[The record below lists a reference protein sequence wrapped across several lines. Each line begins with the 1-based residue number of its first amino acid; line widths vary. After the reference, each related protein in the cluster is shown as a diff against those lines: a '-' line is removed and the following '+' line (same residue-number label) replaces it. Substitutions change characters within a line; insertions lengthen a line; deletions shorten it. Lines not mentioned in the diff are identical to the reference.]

1 MERCAL
7 FWKSNKFGNHGR
19 QRDPCGFSFFASTSH
34 DETQLQLESNQDYD
48 IFERGGRALAVSLD
62 IANAFNSLPF
72 GVIREALEFFGVPLY
87 LRRIVGSYLEGR
99 QVAVVNGQGEIVR
112 HPVLCGVPQG
122 SVLGPFLWNI
132 SYDWVLRGALL
143 PGMRLFCYA
152 DDTLVVASGG
162 SFGEVAQLAMA
173 GTRLVVGRIQALGL
187 RVSLDKTEALLFH
200 GPRMGPPSGAALVVE
215 GVRISVA
222 SSMKYL
228 GLVLDGRWNFEPH
241 FKSLEGRLVR
251 AAGALGKLLPNL
263 GGPCQSVRRLYCGI
277 IRSMALYGAP
287 IWDDALIRRTN
298 RTPVH
303 TTGQRLSGPRD

>member
-1 MERCAL
+1 MIGCCEVHC
-7 FWKSNKFGNHGR
+7 
-19 QRDPCGFSFFASTSH
+19 
-34 DETQLQLESNQDYD
+34 
-48 IFERGGRALAVSLD
+48 
-62 IANAFNSLPF
+62 
-72 GVIREALEFFGVPLY
+72 
-87 LRRIVGSYLEGR
+87 
-99 QVAVVNGQGEIVR
+99 
-112 HPVLCGVPQG
+112 
-122 SVLGPFLWNI
+122 FL
-132 SYDWVLRGALL
+132 
-143 PGMRLFCYA
+143 
-152 DDTLVVASGG
+152 GG

-228 GLVLDGRWNFEPH
+228 GLVLDGHWNFEPH

-298 RTPVH
+298 RMLIRRPQRVIAVRAARCYRTVSFEVACVLAGTPPWEREVELIAALYRAKAELNLIYSA
-303 TTGQRLSGPRD
+303 TD

>member
-1 MERCAL
+1 
-7 FWKSNKFGNHGR
+7 
-19 QRDPCGFSFFASTSH
+19 
-34 DETQLQLESNQDYD
+34 
-48 IFERGGRALAVSLD
+48 
-62 IANAFNSLPF
+62 
-72 GVIREALEFFGVPLY
+72 
-87 LRRIVGSYLEGR
+87 
-99 QVAVVNGQGEIVR
+99 
-112 HPVLCGVPQG
+112 
-122 SVLGPFLWNI
+122 
-132 SYDWVLRGALL
+132 
-143 PGMRLFCYA
+143 MRLFCYA

-298 RTPVH
+298 RMLIRRPQRVIAVRAARCYRTVSFEAACVLAGTPPWEWEVELIAALYRAKAETKSRASAMNH
-303 TTGQRLSGPRD
+303 LKATHNDTWHALRL